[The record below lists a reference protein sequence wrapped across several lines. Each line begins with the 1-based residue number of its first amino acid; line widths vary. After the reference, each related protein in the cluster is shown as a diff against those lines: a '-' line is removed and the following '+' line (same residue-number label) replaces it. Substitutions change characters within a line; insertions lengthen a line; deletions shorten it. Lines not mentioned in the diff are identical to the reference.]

1 MATEKRY
8 SLVDIFQMLKEANFL
23 FEDTQIKVASDGESD
38 NEIITHMNKS
48 EYIAMTVAHELT
60 SAYSR
65 LACNSFT
72 AKKKDVIEAMR
83 EAGYDKVAYPNY
95 ESFGILRYKK

>member
-23 FEDTQIKVASDGESD
+23 FEDTPIALASDGKGD
-38 NEIITHMNKS
+38 DEIITHMNKS

-60 SAYSR
+60 SPYSR

-72 AKKKDVIEAMR
+72 AKKKDVIEAMC

-95 ESFGILRYKK
+95 ESFGILTYKK